1 MTLVNFLLIC
11 CQVSFLRLI
20 LLALA
25 ADKAVLSTRSA
36 LRPRSA
42 LYDRNCW
49 IFLVAGGSRITRS
62 LGSYLALKTG
72 LFLNPFAPSTSS
84 GRTGRR
90 S

>member
-11 CQVSFLRLI
+11 CQGEFFI